1 MVKVHLII
9 EGASKESA
17 SLQIELRKA
26 FHLLLKK
33 SGIITMPRI
42 IAAGGLTQAYDRF
55 RTMVENGD
63 FAILLVDSEKNVPDQ
78 YKGKP
83 WDFLKTFESWNWLN
97 TLENN
102 QCHLMVQCMESWF
115 FADKQCLE
123 NYYGSGFNR
132 KKLQQR
138 PIEEL
143 SKDTIFKSLNDAA
156 KGCKNKKD
164 YQKGRDSFKILMLLD
179 PQRIQTESFWARR
192 FIATLH
198 DILDAE

>member
-42 IAAGGLTQAYDRF
+42 IAAGGRTQAYDRF

-83 WDFLKTFESWNWLN
+83 WDFLKTFES
-97 TLENN
+97 
-102 QCHLMVQCMESWF
+102 
-115 FADKQCLE
+115 
-123 NYYGSGFNR
+123 
-132 KKLQQR
+132 
-138 PIEEL
+138 
-143 SKDTIFKSLNDAA
+143 
-156 KGCKNKKD
+156 
-164 YQKGRDSFKILMLLD
+164 
-179 PQRIQTESFWARR
+179 
-192 FIATLH
+192 
-198 DILDAE
+198 